1 VVQSGDDVTRKPRE
15 FFSKLVLVSRKGRE
29 CKGLML
35 IWHIT
40 LWSILR
46 GRNDG
51 VFKDKAAKVE
61 DVVEHIQHV
70 SWQWF
75 VAKDEGLP
83 CIFSYEWWINPRDC
97 LLQK

>member
-1 VVQSGDDVTRKPRE
+1 
-15 FFSKLVLVSRKGRE
+15 
-29 CKGLML
+29 ML

-83 CIFSYEWWINPRDC
+83 CIF
-97 LLQK
+97 L